1 MPTPSRKKDE
11 DKTKFVSRCMGDKVM
26 RKDYPDTN
34 QRVAICLDQATS
46 ECNCVEAADFRMT
59 FNTLGYEEE
68 INEDN
73 FHIPLEAEYVD
84 FAENVEEWDIAG
96 EKPGLWDNIRKKKE
110 REGKKYRPAKVGD
123 PDRPSKDSWKK
134 AQSEDDPSQEVD
146 MLKSQVKKIMNQ
158 ASQILALLNT
168 VGDIEIPPWV
178 QDSVSKSETHI
189 ETAYDYMLYSDEK
202 HTEDTEDT
210 EDTEETESSDASE
223 NPRVKLNK
231 PFRTANGPKKFSVYV
246 RNDKGNVVK
255 VNFGSPEKDMDIKRD
270 DPERKKSF
278 RARHK
283 CDEQKDRTSPAYWSC
298 KFWSNTKVSD
308 LT

>member
-1 MPTPSRKKDE
+1 MPIPSRKKDE

-110 REGKKYRPAKVGD
+110 KEGKKYRPAKVGD
-123 PDRPSKDSWKK
+123 PDRPSKDAWKK
-134 AQSEDDPSQEVD
+134 AQSQDDPTEEVD
-146 MLKSQVKKIMNQ
+146 MLKSQVNKIMNQ

-168 VGDIEIPPWV
+168 LGDIEIPPWV

-189 ETAYDYMLYSDEK
+189 ETAYDYMLYRGEK
-202 HTEDTEDT
+202 EN
-210 EDTEETESSDASE
+210 ESVDASE

-246 RNDKGNVVK
+246 KNEKNNVVK
-255 VNFGSPEKDMDIKRD
+255 VNFGDPNMEIKRD
-270 DPERKKSF
+270 DPARRKSY
-278 RARHK
+278 RARHN
-283 CDEQKDRTSPAYWSC
+283 CDNPGPKWKANYWSC
-298 KFWSNTKVSD
+298 KMWSNTNVSD